1 MAVGGE
7 GLRRK
12 EGRGEVDGSTRFT
25 ADIEMPGLAH
35 VQLVLSHL
43 PSARIR
49 SIEVGAA
56 RSSPGV
62 LAVVTGAEMP
72 DVEAGGPDK
81 PLAVDRVFYAG
92 QPGGAVVAETEA
104 AAADAAALVEV
115 DLEPLASVNDPE
127 QAMTEG
133 APEVLEANADGAE
146 GDASMHG
153 AATESESE
161 PVKRPRNVSSVASFK
176 RGDVEAGLGAAEV
189 TIKGTYRLAGVHHS
203 FLEPH
208 VAMVRPGPDG
218 GATIWAPTQGPFA
231 VRDEVAQI
239 LDAAPHEGRVIS
251 PPGGGGLRA

>member
-1 MAVGGE
+1 MAIGGK

-12 EGRGEVDGSTRFT
+12 EGRGKVDGSTKFT
-25 ADIEMPGLAH
+25 ADLEMPGLAH

-49 SIEVGAA
+49 SIAVEAA
-56 RSSPGV
+56 RSAPGV

-92 QPGGAVVAETEA
+92 QPVAAVIAESEA

-115 DLEPLASVNDPE
+115 DFEPLPSVADPE
-127 QAMTEG
+127 QAMRDS
-133 APEVLEANADGAE
+133 APEVLGADAAGAE

-161 PVKRPRNVSSVASFK
+161 PVKRPRNVSSVANFK
-176 RGDVEAGLGAAEV
+176 RGDVGAGLAGAGV
-189 TIKGTYRLAGVHHS
+189 IIKSTYRIPRVNPS

-208 VAMVRPGPDG
+208 G
-218 GATIWAPTQGPFA
+218 
-231 VRDEVAQI
+231 
-239 LDAAPHEGRVIS
+239 
-251 PPGGGGLRA
+251 

>member
-56 RSSPGV
+56 RSAPGV

-92 QPGGAVVAETEA
+92 QPVVAVVAETEA

-115 DLEPLASVNDPE
+115 DLEPLTSVDDPE
-127 QAMTEG
+127 QAMGDG

-146 GDASMHG
+146 VDASMHR

-161 PVKRPRNVSSVASFK
+161 PVKHPRHVSSVASFK
-176 RGDVEAGLGAAEV
+176 PGYVEAGLGAAEV
-189 TIKGTYRLAGVHHS
+189 TIKVTYRRAGGPPS
-203 FLEPH
+203 FLHPH
-208 VAMVRPGPDG
+208 
-218 GATIWAPTQGPFA
+218 APTCRPA
-231 VRDEVAQI
+231 
-239 LDAAPHEGRVIS
+239 
-251 PPGGGGLRA
+251 